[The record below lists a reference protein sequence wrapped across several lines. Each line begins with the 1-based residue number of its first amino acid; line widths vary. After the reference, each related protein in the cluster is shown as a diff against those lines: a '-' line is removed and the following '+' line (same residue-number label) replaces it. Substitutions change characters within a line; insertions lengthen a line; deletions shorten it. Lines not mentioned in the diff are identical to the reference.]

1 MADGRVNGSLNL
13 SRALGDL
20 EYKQNRDLPPE
31 EQVSEAGWGW
41 DGVVTGCPVAVAAQ
55 GSSFHVA
62 ANGAAAWLPAA
73 WLPSWLPT
81 HA

>member
-31 EQVSEAGWGW
+31 EQVSSRGWGW
-41 DGVVTGCPVAVAAQ
+41 VVSGCGLQRQ
-55 GSSFHVA
+55 GRTSAFTQVPME
-62 ANGAAAWLPAA
+62 L
-73 WLPSWLPT
+73 
-81 HA
+81 